1 MSTPNSPT
9 PLSPA
14 CLPWQLINQKPIE
27 NAEISTW
34 IEASPANSLTA
45 AIIHAL
51 IHSFIHSLD
60 WLIQWSKQRKL
71 SPAGLCKQIVRLNEM
86 NIHLSDCL
94 LCNACA
100 DNLSLCV
107 IRVMCSA
114 AKELRKYGMGHATRA
129 EEACNECSINYLQ
142 RKSIWVQH
150 ECNKQA
156 QLVTLTHTHAHIRM
170 SVSRLSIC
178 HTHMHTHSMHCV
190 CVPRVQSLI
199 FSGQQQA

>member
-1 MSTPNSPT
+1 MSTPF
-9 PLSPA
+9 LPA
-14 CLPWQLINQKPIE
+14 PSRLPASPWQLINQKPIE
-27 NAEISTW
+27 NAAQTAEISTW

-156 QLVTLTHTHAHIRM
+156 QLVTLTQTHTCTYTYECVTSVNMSHTHAH
-170 SVSRLSIC
+170 SLTACTV
-178 HTHMHTHSMHCV
+178 CV
-190 CVPRVQSLI
+190 CLVCSL
-199 FSGQQQA
+199 